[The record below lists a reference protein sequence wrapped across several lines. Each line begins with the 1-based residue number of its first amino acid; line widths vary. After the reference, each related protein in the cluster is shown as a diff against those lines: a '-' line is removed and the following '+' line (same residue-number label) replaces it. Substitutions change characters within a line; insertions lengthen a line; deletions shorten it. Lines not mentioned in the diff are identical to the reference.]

1 MRQTTLVFALVL
13 TPALACADPPAEDA
27 DTVPADAGQA
37 AEAVG
42 AAADANASP
51 AARSPGTT
59 GTVTLNG
66 ETYEFEVQRCT
77 VEGDVDPER
86 ERTLNGRGTT
96 PDGQVFHVY
105 VTRMEVSNMRS
116 HSVSVQFGDVRE
128 GEVWEAG
135 RTKSTDE
142 SQPSDGWMDPLEG
155 YDGDEPPLIRISG
168 NEISVEGKFMN
179 DAAGEEVV
187 EGSLQA
193 TCG

>member
-27 DTVPADAGQA
+27 GTVPA
-37 AEAVG
+37 
-42 AAADANASP
+42 ADASSAT
-51 AARSPGTT
+51 RSPGTT
-59 GTVTLNG
+59 GTVTLDG
-66 ETYEFEVQRCT
+66 DTYEFEVQRCT

-105 VTRMEVSNMRS
+105 VTRMEVSNMRT

-135 RTKSTDE
+135 RTKSIDG
-142 SQPSDGWMDPLEG
+142 SQPSDGWMDPLED
-155 YDGDEPPLIRISG
+155 YAGDEPPLIQISG
-168 NEISVEGKFMN
+168 NEISVEGRFVN
-179 DAAGEEVV
+179 DDAGEEVV